1 MYVETLSA
9 ESLKTQTIKKAWEE
23 PAFMASLLADPK
35 GAIHQA
41 FGVELPPEFELLAIE
56 ETPTRFYLVVPPK
69 PENVNDRTDAVN
81 FVWN

>member
-9 ESLKTQTIKKAWEE
+9 ESLKTQIIKKAWEE

-35 GAIHQA
+35 NAIHQA

-56 ETPTRFYLVVPPK
+56 ETSTRFCLVVPPK
-69 PENVNDRTDAVN
+69 PENINDRTDVVN